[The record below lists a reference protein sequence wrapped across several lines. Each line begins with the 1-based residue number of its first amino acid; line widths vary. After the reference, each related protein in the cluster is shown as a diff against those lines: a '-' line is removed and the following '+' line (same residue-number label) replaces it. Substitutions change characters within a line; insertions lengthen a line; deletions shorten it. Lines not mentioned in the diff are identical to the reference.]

1 VFAVRLPNQY
11 GPKKWPAEVYNR
23 KNNPEIQYDGN
34 APHTYQYTGRFYNQ
48 GKVLAYEDLESG
60 KPVLLTNTY
69 PANINAAE
77 FQKEKGTIQIYDYD
91 NEEFR
96 AVAPDETD
104 AEILSQHGFLFTVG
118 VDRERLQVE
127 QHFFNYTATGHR
139 SAAEEVYSFRIKT
152 TNYKESVSSEV
163 YISFDELKED
173 VANYFTDAPKVFNG
187 KQTALAE
194 LYVMRYDKKWA
205 GISIPEMT
213 KPIPLGVKVASK
225 DQKFIF
231 SLAKSNL
238 PYEIILEDRQ
248 EEKTYNLSAG
258 ERCVV
263 EDLVAGNCEG
273 RFYINL
279 QENATDEEEN
289 LGDDVTTDV
298 EDAVESSPMIDIF
311 TNGNQLVVSANNE
324 VELQTIIISD
334 MSGKHQVYNVS
345 GQYVALTV
353 PASTGVYTVN
363 VIGDT
368 TSVIEKVKLN

>member
-1 VFAVRLPNQY
+1 
-11 GPKKWPAEVYNR
+11 
-23 KNNPEIQYDGN
+23 
-34 APHTYQYTGRFYNQ
+34 
-48 GKVLAYEDLESG
+48 
-60 KPVLLTNTY
+60 LTNTY
-69 PANINAAE
+69 PANINAYE
-77 FQKEKGTIQIYDYD
+77 FKNEKGTIQIYDYD
-91 NEEFR
+91 NKEFR
-96 AVAPDETD
+96 VVGDDEKD

-118 VDRERLQVE
+118 ADRKDLIVQ
-127 QHFFNYTATGHR
+127 QKFLNYTATGHR

-213 KPIPLGVKVASK
+213 KPIPLGVKVASS

-238 PYEIILEDRQ
+238 PYEIFLEDRQ
-248 EEKTYNLSAG
+248 EGKTYNLSAG

-263 EDLVAGNCEG
+263 EDLVVGNCEG

-279 QENATDEEEN
+279 QEIVEEDEEE
-289 LGDDVTTDV
+289 DVPTDV
-298 EDAVESSPMIDIF
+298 EEASSSNPAIDIF
-311 TNGNQLVVSANNE
+311 TNENTLVVSANSE
-324 VELQTIIISD
+324 VELQTIIVSD

-345 GQYVALTV
+345 GQYVVLNLPV
-353 PASTGVYTVN
+353 STGVYTVN

-368 TSVIEKVKLN
+368 TSTIEKVRLD

>member
-23 KNNPEIQYDGN
+23 KNNPEIPYDGN
-34 APHTYQYTGRFYNQ
+34 ASHTYQYTGRFYNQ
-48 GKVLAYEDLESG
+48 GKVLTYEKLESG

-91 NEEFR
+91 NKEFR
-96 AVAPDETD
+96 AVAPNETD

-118 VDRERLQVE
+118 EDRDRLEVKQN
-127 QHFFNYTATGHR
+127 FFNYTATGHR
-139 SAAEEVYSFRIKT
+139 SAADEVYSFRIKT

-213 KPIPLGVKVASK
+213 KPIPLGVKVASS

-238 PYEIILEDRQ
+238 PYEIFLEDRQ
-248 EEKTYNLSAG
+248 EGKTYNLSAG

-279 QENATDEEEN
+279 QEIVEEDEEE
-289 LGDDVTTDV
+289 DVPTDV
-298 EDAVESSPMIDIF
+298 EETTSSNPAIDIF
-311 TNGNQLVVSANNE
+311 TNENTLVVSANSE
-324 VELQTIIISD
+324 VELQTIIVSD

-345 GQYVALTV
+345 GQYVVLNLPV
-353 PASTGVYTVN
+353 STGVYTVN

-368 TSVIEKVKLN
+368 TSTIEKVRLN